1 MTLFYF
7 TGLYCEGHHTFLKI
21 HEFYIVVITKFVTLI
36 GFRNDF
42 LTVLVFTVLSF
53 IFLATTLDSVAYV
66 LASITTRNLRG
77 GVEPARMNR
86 LCWAFAL
93 AFIAV
98 GLLLAGGL
106 EAVKASSVVTALP
119 LIPVLGVLAISLIR
133 WLRASDTG
141 G

>member
-1 MTLFYF
+1 
-7 TGLYCEGHHTFLKI
+7 
-21 HEFYIVVITKFVTLI
+21 
-36 GFRNDF
+36 
-42 LTVLVFTVLSF
+42 
-53 IFLATTLDSVAYV
+53 
-66 LASITTRNLRG
+66 
-77 GVEPARMNR
+77 MNR